1 MESRAEIVKIGEIC
15 RVFPG
20 RALAVDLGPIAGGF
34 RDHSGSIWVPKMER
48 MQSRNSNEKSL
59 KKSHAGHY
67 GTPREGG
74 GGPLNNPHFTPG
86 RHDKD
91 PLKTL

>member
-59 KKSHAGHY
+59 KKSHASHY
-67 GTPREGG
+67 EIMQVSGG
-74 GGPLNNPHFTPG
+74 VPLNNPQSTPG
-86 RHDKD
+86 HHDKG
-91 PLKTL
+91 PLNTL